1 VTRPQADDGAAV
13 VDFVLVSV
21 LVVALFLVALQV
33 GLVLHARNVLVSAAQ
48 EGARHAANADVTD
61 LNEAAVIARE
71 SIATGLSSSM
81 AAGADIPTPTL
92 VPVGAGQQAV
102 QVTITAKIPSVVWV
116 VGSISVTVRGHA
128 LREGAG

>member
-1 VTRPQADDGAAV
+1 VTRPASDGGAAV

-33 GLVLHARNVLVSAAQ
+33 GLVLHARNVLVSSAQ

-61 LNEAAVIARE
+61 LDEAAVIARE
-71 SIATGLSSSM
+71 SIATGLSSNL
-81 AAGADIPTPTL
+81 AADADIPTPTL

-102 QVTITAKIPSVVWV
+102 EVTITARIPSVVWV